1 MHVYTVRSICCVN
14 PVLMKYATC
23 CMKKD
28 VARGKIGWNKKI
40 KRRMKGKETRTF
52 SMLYD
57 MLDLLE
63 VCILIVKEES
73 L

>member
-1 MHVYTVRSICCVN
+1 MCNMLH
-14 PVLMKYATC
+14 
-23 CMKKD
+23 D

-52 SMLYD
+52 SMIYD

-63 VCILIVKEES
+63 VCILIVKEET